1 MFYRREPGG
10 SDVNKTKAALIAAGS
25 VLAATAVGGSYGPTP
40 NRPFT
45 AFWYAR
51 LRKPSFTPP
60 GPAFGAA
67 WTVLDGLLC
76 YSGYRVLI
84 RPSAPRRNIA
94 LGFWG
99 MTVLALGAFPFVLF
113 GRKRLGESLG
123 AASFMVA
130 TSTAFVASARSVD
143 RPAAISGLPLVLWT
157 LFAAALQEE
166 VWRRNGS
173 R

>member
-1 MFYRREPGG
+1 MNRT
-10 SDVNKTKAALIAAGS
+10 NAALFAVGS
-25 VLAATAVGGSYGPTP
+25 VLAATTVGSSYGPTP

-45 AFWYAR
+45 ALWYAR

-94 LGFWG
+94 VGFWG
-99 MTVLALGAFPFVLF
+99 LNVLALGAFPFFLF

-123 AASFMVA
+123 VTSLMVA
-130 TSTAFVASARSVD
+130 TSTAFVASAKSVD
-143 RPAAISGLPLVLWT
+143 RPAAISGLPLALWT

-166 VWRRNGS
+166 VWRRNRS
-173 R
+173 